1 MLTPFLY
8 EIRTLTDWVFTD
20 TSLNI
25 SEWLNVESIY
35 SKIFMIKC
43 NRNTTGNI
51 PRGMKEKKFKKYL
64 IGGGLTLA
72 LIWLLWFPLA
82 LFAYSGALGQQNIP
96 TEVSV
101 SFRIG
106 SFESIYE
113 AVAEKDNILP
123 FNDGNWNNISS
134 IYSKHSVA
142 YSFLNQYKPED
153 VVAVRLISNSSK
165 IWSISPSQR
174 NQLLMDLNSTSKII
188 CRLTYSITHEYFK
201 ITGAVTQI
209 GYSEYT
215 VEPSVREKFKEL
227 LGNQNITKSVEIPQ
241 IFPKILN
248 VQKSGKIKPIPQLSW
263 SDKKSEQ
270 LKTYYRNL
278 ILSFYQTKDGDW
290 WQIKEQC
297 NDNLQQNYFI
307 HFPFGDCKQHMT
319 MFLFNEKVFP
329 SAFNKIAVKG

>member
-1 MLTPFLY
+1 MFTPFLY

-43 NRNTTGNI
+43 NRNTTGHI
-51 PRGMKEKKFKKYL
+51 PRGTKEKKSKKYL
-64 IGGGLTLA
+64 IGGGLTLT
-72 LIWLLWFPLA
+72 LILLLWFPLA
-82 LFAYSGALGQQNIP
+82 LFAYSGALGQQSIP

-134 IYSKHSVA
+134 IYSKRSVA
-142 YSFLNQYKPED
+142 SSFLNQYKPED

-165 IWSISPSQR
+165 IWNISPSQR
-174 NQLLMDLNSTSKII
+174 NQLLMDLKSTSKVI
-188 CRLTYSITHEYFK
+188 CRFTYSITHATIK
-201 ITGAVTQI
+201 VVGTVKQS

-215 VEPSVREKFKEL
+215 IEPSVREKLIEI
-227 LGNQNITKSVEIPQ
+227 LGNENNTKSVEIPQ

-270 LKTYYRNL
+270 FKSYYRNL
-278 ILSFYQTKDGDW
+278 ILSFHQTNDGDW

-297 NDNLQQNYFI
+297 NDNLHQDYFI
-307 HFPFGDCKQHMT
+307 HFPNGDCKQHMT
-319 MFLFNEKVFP
+319 MYLFNDKVFP